1 MTQPVDYEPR
11 PPRPPYTAP
20 WRRAFVAASA
30 GCAIA
35 CCGVLA
41 GALWEYGWRPGVFE
55 ASISQAFGGM
65 WAAALAALGLFL
77 ALRLR
82 RRGSARAGL
91 RLAAV
96 NGVLL
101 LAAIF
106 ITFF

>member
-1 MTQPVDYEPR
+1 MTQPLDYEPH
-11 PPRPPYTAP
+11 PPRPPYTER

-35 CCGVLA
+35 GGGVLA
-41 GALWEYGWRPGVFE
+41 GALWEYGWRSGAFE
-55 ASISQAFGGM
+55 ASISQAFGGT

-106 ITFF
+106 ITLF